1 MPDKAT
7 VEAFIAT
14 VVGGQH
20 AEAIE
25 RFYAADASMQE
36 NHHPPRRG
44 RDVLVAHERAA
55 LARHRDV
62 YTHPVDFF
70 AIEGDRVAIH
80 WRFDFTRLDGKRFSI
95 DEFAY
100 QRWDGDKV
108 AEERFF
114 YDPAQMQLQ
123 APRRDST

>member
-1 MPDKAT
+1 MPSKQT

-14 VVGGQH
+14 VVSGQH

-25 RFYAADASMQE
+25 RFYAPNATMQE
-36 NHHPPRRG
+36 NHHPPRVG

-55 LARHRDV
+55 LAKHTNV
-62 YTHPVDFF
+62 FTHPVDFF

-80 WRFDFTRLDGKRFSI
+80 WVFDFTRLDGQRFTI

-100 QRWDGDKV
+100 QRWADDQV
-108 AEERFF
+108 VEERFF
-114 YDPAQMQLQ
+114 YDPAQIRS
-123 APRRDST
+123 A

>member
-1 MPDKAT
+1 MPSRQT

-14 VVGGQH
+14 VVSGRH

-25 RFYAADASMQE
+25 RFYTANATMQE
-36 NHHPPRRG
+36 NHHPPRAG

-55 LARHRDV
+55 LARHSSV
-62 YTHPVDFF
+62 FTHPVDFF

-80 WRFDFTRLDGKRFSI
+80 WVFDFTRLDGKRLRI

-100 QRWDGDKV
+100 QRWEGEKIL
-108 AEERFF
+108 EERIF
-114 YDPAQMQLQ
+114 YDPAQMR
-123 APRRDST
+123 AA